1 MEYPEVF
8 TNFLRNTLRFTT
20 QKKIDITTNF
30 VESFGDLISVNDGDI
45 DTFVK
50 DTHSVN
56 NARAAAK
63 RILIRKNITQ
73 GLKSMFLD
81 LNDRELWNDFSDEVA
96 LHGKNV
102 DHISIIR
109 NIRAKKRNYKVE
121 IEQVSS
127 WYEST
132 YANRH

>member
-109 NIRAKKRNYKVE
+109 NIRAKKE
-121 IEQVSS
+121 IIK
-127 WYEST
+127 W
-132 YANRH
+132 R